1 MKSKKFDKK
10 LVLGKKTIVDL
21 NKGEMEGIQGGLD
34 TARACPE
41 PWSEPWHSCCFSVCG
56 GFPC

>member
-21 NKGEMEGIQGGLD
+21 NNGEMDEIQGGGPSGQ
-34 TARACPE
+34 TCPNCQVTT
-41 PWSEPWHSCCFSVCG
+41 WSRCLTVCG
-56 GFPC
+56 GPAC